1 MKLIIL
7 LVGILFLL
15 YLIVRKKWNAFIAMT
30 VVSLGFGL
38 IFGMNPEKIVSAYEA
53 GIGSTLGSLTLVLGI
68 GAMIA
73 QLMEDSGA
81 ANSIAVTLI
90 QKAGPRYVQ
99 WAVLF
104 AGMLVSFALFFD
116 TAFILLIPIMISVAK
131 KLNVPY
137 LWIGMPGA
145 ISLITIHALFPPH
158 PGAIAIIDTLSVNSG
173 IAMGLGLII
182 AIPTMILTG
191 IFYTRFYFKQTGE
204 LKQIQT
210 QDLKQLNLSDQ
221 TITVPFKESA
231 LLMLLPIILIAIG
244 SFLPM
249 FVSDK
254 ALWVK
259 IIVFIGNPIVALLI
273 ALAFAIVLLGL
284 KRQQTLP
291 YIMDRLTDSSK
302 VIATVLLVNGAGGGL
317 KQILMDTGA
326 TDEIVHLVQSFHL
339 SPLLAGFIIAALM
352 RVTLGSTTVAAITAS
367 GIVKEML
374 TTTTANPVL
383 VMLSIAAGSMFFSH
397 VNDPGFWLFKQYFDL
412 DIKTTFK
419 TWSTMTT
426 IASITAFIFVLG
438 LSLFL

>member
-7 LVGILFLL
+7 LLGILLLL
-15 YLIVRKKWNAFIAMT
+15 YLIVKKKWNAFIAMT
-30 VVSLGFGL
+30 LLSLGFGL
-38 IFGMNPEKIVSAYEA
+38 IFGMNPEKIVDAVET

-81 ANSIAVTLI
+81 ANTIAVTLI
-90 QKAGPRYVQ
+90 QKAGPKKVQ

-131 KLNVPY
+131 KLDVPY

-145 ISLITIHALFPPH
+145 IALITIHALFPPH
-158 PGAIAIIDTLSVNSG
+158 PGAMAIINTLNVNDG
-173 IAMGLGLII
+173 IVLGLGLLI

-191 IFYTRFYFKQTGE
+191 IFYTRFYFKRQGQLE
-204 LKQIQT
+204 NIQLKLQQAQHIEMEQ
-210 QDLKQLNLSDQ
+210 
-221 TITVPFKESA
+221 ITVPFYQSA
-231 LLMLLPIILIAIG
+231 ILMLLPITLIAIG

-249 FVSDK
+249 GIHTNAYWMK
-254 ALWVK
+254 L
-259 IIVFIGNPIVALLI
+259 IVFIGNPIVALFITL
-273 ALAFAIVLLGL
+273 ALAIFLLGI
-284 KRQQTLP
+284 KRGYDVP
-291 YIMDRLTDSSK
+291 YIMTRLTDSAK
-302 VIATVLLVNGAGGGL
+302 VIATVILVNGAGGGL

-326 TDEIVHLVQSFHL
+326 TNEIVHLIQSFHL
-339 SPLLAGFIIAALM
+339 SPIVAGFVIAALM

-367 GIVKEML
+367 SIVKEML
-374 TTTTANPVL
+374 TTSDNHIL
-383 VMLSIAAGSMFFSH
+383 IMLSIAAGSMFFSH
-397 VNDPGFWLFKQYFDL
+397 VNDPGFWLFKQYFQL

-426 IASITAFIFVLG
+426 IAALIAFGFILVLSIFI
-438 LSLFL
+438 

>member
-7 LVGILFLL
+7 LLGILLLL

-30 VVSLGFGL
+30 VLSLAFGL
-38 IFGMNPEKIVSAYEA
+38 IFGMNPEKIVSAFEA

-90 QKAGPRYVQ
+90 QKAGPKYVQ

-104 AGMLVSFALFFD
+104 AGMLISFALFFD

-131 KLNVPY
+131 KLDVPY
-137 LWIGMPGA
+137 LWVGMPGA

-158 PGAIAIIDTLSVNSG
+158 PGAMAIIDTLGVNGGVS
-173 IAMGLGLII
+173 MGLGLII

-191 IFYTRFYFKQTGE
+191 ILYTRFYFKRTGE
-204 LKQIQT
+204 LDAIQNK
-210 QDLKQLNLSDQ
+210 DLKAFQFEDQ
-221 TITVPFKESA
+221 TLTVPFGQSA
-231 LLMLLPIILIAIG
+231 FLMLLPIVLIAIG

-249 FVSDK
+249 FVSNK
-254 ALWVK
+254 AFWVK
-259 IIVFIGNPIVALLI
+259 LVVFIGNPIVALLI
-273 ALAFAIVLLGL
+273 ALAFAIVLLGI
-284 KRQQTLP
+284 KRGNDLP
-291 YIMDRLTDSSK
+291 YIMDRLTDSAK

-326 TDEIVHLVQSFHL
+326 TEEIVHLVQSFHL
-339 SPLLAGFIIAALM
+339 SPLFAGFIIAALM

-374 TTTTANPVL
+374 ATSTVNPVL

-426 IASITAFIFVLG
+426 IASLIAFIFVLG
-438 LSLFL
+438 LSLFI